1 MAFAIWTSG
10 GPKPTNKN
18 WAVKNEGNSSILCTW
33 IMVIDDS
40 KIRPCHINGIPG
52 REISNMTKTEAFSVT
67 RSFTVTVEEMH
78 NLSRTTRED
87 IQHSQHFYT
96 LLQTAPAREQ
106 GRKGENGRDKMRHRA
121 SINHSDNFLHY
132 ETILSDC
139 FFSNV
144 KTRAFP
150 FHRFFFF
157 FLN

>member
-1 MAFAIWTSG
+1 MAW
-10 GPKPTNKN
+10 PTKKN
-18 WAVKNEGNSSILCTW
+18 RAVKNEGNSSILCTW

-52 REISNMTKTEAFSVT
+52 QEISNMTRTEAFSVT

-96 LLQTAPAREQ
+96 LLQTASAREE
-106 GRKGENGRDKMRHRA
+106 GRERENGRDKMRHRA

-139 FFSNV
+139 FFN
-144 KTRAFP
+144 
-150 FHRFFFF
+150 
-157 FLN
+157 